1 MKVKIPLGL
10 LVVLAAALGYLLGT
24 ESGRQKRD
32 VILVKAGR
40 KEAASADAD
49 APESDAA
56 EPGDA

>member
-24 ESGRQKRD
+24 ESGRQQRD
-32 VILVKAGR
+32 VILVKVGR
-40 KEAASADAD
+40 KEAEPADAD

-56 EPGDA
+56 EPDNA